1 MYCPSSIFARENS
14 RAKYL
19 SVGWLV
25 LALLIGESALPA
37 RANDALAARARDVLA
52 AHCPSCREVGDTSA
66 APDLAAIARDPML
79 VRPGNPD
86 GSPIYTALLRRFG
99 SSGPGASTSADELG
113 ALRAWI
119 ESLPAD
125 AATCPDATFVPR
137 ERIEAELARV
147 AATTRKPVAAFRILS
162 LAHLDLG
169 CATPA
174 LLAEWRQLLQLVLAA
189 VAGITHPVPA
199 HTLDPQGHNLAF
211 DIQDLGWDAVRWRAI
226 IGIKTQIRRIPG
238 PLIVRA
244 DQLVAQ
250 ILRGEFGT
258 ALAGPSG
265 PVPTHLADSHIM
277 QENDREIARAILAPI
292 TPLDKVERNAEL
304 ILQLT
309 RTHLAPVN
317 LPRVAAEL
325 GMDPVVL
332 ANALEPSASGERHLL
347 RRLIYG
353 TVLRNDLEDAWPLL
367 ARLLKVTPPERAIPL
382 VPLDAARPP
391 ITATTPIDLT
401 LYPDLP
407 RYTSGDAIEITVRSN
422 VDCNLTVI
430 SIDAGGY
437 GTVIFPNDFVP
448 SNRIGAHLNV
458 TLPGPG
464 ARYRFRVKDKGRER
478 FVALCTRVDG
488 LVDGIRHDFERQRF
502 QELGPYAAFLDASLR
517 RPPPVAEAER
527 KEDTPP
533 APTYVPQSQIWRTGI
548 VIEVR

>member
-1 MYCPSSIFARENS
+1 MYCPSSILTRENS

-25 LALLIGESALPA
+25 LALLMSASALPA

-52 AHCPSCREVGDTSA
+52 AHCAPCRDVGDIAA
-66 APDLAAIARDPML
+66 APDLAAITRDPML

-86 GSPIYTALLRRFG
+86 GSPAYTELLRRFG
-99 SSGPGASTSADELG
+99 GSGPNASADDLG
-113 ALRAWI
+113 ALRGWI
-119 ESLPAD
+119 ESLPD
-125 AATCPDATFVPR
+125 EAATCPAATFVPR
-137 ERIEAELARV
+137 ERIEAELAHV
-147 AATTRKPVAAFRILS
+147 AATVKKPVAAFRILS

-174 LLAEWRQLLQLVLAA
+174 LLAEWRQMLQLVLAA
-189 VAGITHPVPA
+189 VAGITHPVPTHA
-199 HTLDPQGHNLAF
+199 LDAQGHNLAF
-211 DIQDLGWDAVRWRAI
+211 DIQDLGWDAARWRAI

-292 TPLDKVERNAEL
+292 TPPDKVERNAEL

-382 VPLDAARPP
+382 IPLDAARPP
-391 ITATTPIDLT
+391 VTATTPIDLT

-407 RYTSGDAIEITVRSN
+407 RYSSGDAIEITVRSN
-422 VDCNLTVI
+422 VDCNRRLRH
-430 SIDAGGY
+430 SD
-437 GTVIFPNDFVP
+437 
-448 SNRIGAHLNV
+448 
-458 TLPGPG
+458 LP
-464 ARYRFRVKDKGRER
+464 
-478 FVALCTRVDG
+478 
-488 LVDGIRHDFERQRF
+488 Q
-502 QELGPYAAFLDASLR
+502 
-517 RPPPVAEAER
+517 
-527 KEDTPP
+527 
-533 APTYVPQSQIWRTGI
+533 
-548 VIEVR
+548 